1 MQISNRIRTK
11 TLIKLFNQKIAKVSK
26 ERHDIAEI
34 QPLIRRE
41 NYLIDYEKFS
51 PREKLR
57 ARQTM
62 LAYLQEGAE
71 ERSTKYASLTKW
83 GEKAAEQFAR
93 QLNKNKTEIYKSPLL
108 KDIDKTRFRP
118 QFEYMSA
125 EQAKRALYALEKQT
139 EAEGVMTP
147 KIYKENYLKAV
158 ENEMGRGYLYDYVL
172 NLPEDVIVAAYY
184 YDPAIFEIK
193 FIYSQDEK
201 VAQQMF
207 LIERFQDF
215 ANKHMAKTP
224 APPLSVVEGGRNN
237 VFHI

>member
-1 MQISNRIRTK
+1 MQISNRICTK
-11 TLIKLFNQKIAKVSK
+11 TLIKLFNQKIARVSK
-26 ERHDIAEI
+26 ERLDIAEI
-34 QPLIRRE
+34 QPLIRSE
-41 NYLIDYEKFS
+41 NYLINYKKFS
-51 PREKLR
+51 RSEKLR

-71 ERSTKYASLTKW
+71 ERSTKYSSLTKW
-83 GEKAAEQFAR
+83 GEKAAEQYVR
-93 QLNKNKTEIYKSPLL
+93 KLNKNKTEIYKSPFL
-108 KDIDKTRFRP
+108 KDVDKTRVRP

-139 EAEGVMTP
+139 EAEGVISP

-172 NLPEDVIVAAYY
+172 NLPEDIIVGAYY
-184 YDPAIFEIK
+184 DDPATFEIK

-201 VAQQMF
+201 EAQQLF
-207 LIERFQDF
+207 LLEQFQDY
-215 ANKHMAKTP
+215 ANKHMLKTP
-224 APPLSVVEGGRNN
+224 APSLSVVEGGRNN